1 VTRRWARQWRY
12 LVISCAV
19 AAVAVV
25 AMIVI
30 SQRKAPAPATNF
42 FPITYSDSLVSVND
56 RCMVRHG
63 KLNPD
68 VHPVYVN
75 GMPMGFC

>member
-1 VTRRWARQWRY
+1 MTRAGQWRY
-12 LVISCAV
+12 LVISCVIAV
-19 AAVAVV
+19 AAATV
-25 AMIVI
+25 MIAI
-30 SQRKAPAPATNF
+30 TQRQPPPSPESNF
-42 FPITYSDSLVSVND
+42 STITYDDSLVSVND
-56 RCMVRHG
+56 RCMVRHM